1 MSLGQISPSGAK
13 VPIAGL
19 NGLSGEL
26 VPSVSYYQKGTVA
39 VPETAV
45 NGYGT
50 IQVTFGTAMPD
61 TDYVVA
67 LGYGATTVAGM
78 TYTVASKSKTGFVFV
93 YTNTGLGTENSHQMA
108 WQAFKLMTSEQTA
121 LDEAQIEANKSE
133 IATLKTTGTRT
144 TIWSGTAT
152 KGTTGMNFDASG
164 YDIVTALLG
173 GTECLLVSGSRTG
186 STGRKKFTATYA
198 GRDTA
203 DGTPYEQYYLFD
215 ILGTGVVAT
224 CGWFDIG
231 AKNTQNAR
239 LAGQKALELA
249 KSGGSWSD
257 PVWKTLADV
266 ETNVSCTA
274 IYGYK
279 FRRN

>member
-13 VPIAGL
+13 TPIAGL

-121 LDEAQIEANKSE
+121 LDEAQIEANKSD
-133 IATLKTTGTRT
+133 IASLKKYSVQKPNTASAGTV
-144 TIWSGTAT
+144 SGEYNVIFANYSTASVNCNDLVP
-152 KGTTGMNFDASG
+152 GTSSSVNGAYATNAPVGGWLIIDTM
-164 YDIVTALLG
+164 ALNADGNYKVQRAWNGNGEWIRSCAG
-173 GTECLLVSGSRTG
+173 GTWGE
-186 STGRKKFTATYA
+186 
-198 GRDTA
+198 
-203 DGTPYEQYYLFD
+203 
-215 ILGTGVVAT
+215 
-224 CGWFDIG
+224 
-231 AKNTQNAR
+231 
-239 LAGQKALELA
+239 
-249 KSGGSWSD
+249 
-257 PVWKTLADV
+257 WKTV
-266 ETNVSCTA
+266 KTW
-274 IYGYK
+274 
-279 FRRN
+279 